1 MNKTRLIIK
10 YIALDFLAAMLAWG
24 LFFIYR
30 KCYVDGGFNSYYLRY
45 VWIDAKL
52 YLGLVFI
59 PSFWIVLHALIGL
72 YRSVYRKSRLKE
84 FFQVL
89 TTSILGVLI
98 LFFLLLL
105 DDEVNA
111 YSSYYESIA
120 VLFTLHFIP
129 TSLFRI
135 ILSSQ
140 IAHKIQRRKIGFQTL
155 LVGSGPRAQK
165 IYTELVSAKKS
176 EGHFFAG
183 FVNINGENTAI
194 SEIPRIGSKDELP
207 QLIEELS
214 IQEVIIATEEH
225 QKDQIASIISKLD
238 GLQIIIKVIPNLHQH
253 LAGMVKMGNVFGAV
267 LIEIETNVLPPWQK
281 FLKRTFDII
290 TALTVLVIGLPFYV
304 LVGVLVKMVSKGPVF
319 YTQKRIGLGG
329 KPFDIIKFRSMYT
342 DAEAAGPQL
351 SKEDDPR
358 ITRMGK
364 FLRKTRIDEFP
375 QFYNVLVGDMSLVG
389 PRPERQ
395 FFIDQIVVQ
404 APHYRRL
411 QKVKPGITSWG
422 QVKYGYAENVDEM
435 IERLEYDLLYLE
447 NISIVLD
454 LKILIYT
461 VIIMFQGRGQ

>member
-194 SEIPRIGSKDELP
+194 SEIPRIGNKDELP

-290 TALTVLVIGLPFYV
+290 TALAVLVIGLPFYV
-304 LVGVLVKMVSKGPVF
+304 LVGVLVKMGSKGPVF

>member
-1 MNKTRLIIK
+1 LNKTRLIIK

-183 FVNINGENTAI
+183 IVNINGENTAI

-304 LVGVLVKMVSKGPVF
+304 LVGVLVKMGSKGPVF

>member
-1 MNKTRLIIK
+1 LNKTRLIIK

-140 IAHKIQRRKIGFQTL
+140 IAHTIQRRKIGFQTL

-304 LVGVLVKMVSKGPVF
+304 LVGVLVKMGSKGPVF

>member
-1 MNKTRLIIK
+1 LNKTRLIIK

-304 LVGVLVKMVSKGPVF
+304 LVGVLVKMGSKGPVF

-411 QKVKPGITSWG
+411 QKVRPGITSWG

>member
-140 IAHKIQRRKIGFQTL
+140 IAHKIQRRKI
-155 LVGSGPRAQK
+155 K
-165 IYTELVSAKKS
+165 
-176 EGHFFAG
+176 
-183 FVNINGENTAI
+183 
-194 SEIPRIGSKDELP
+194 
-207 QLIEELS
+207 
-214 IQEVIIATEEH
+214 
-225 QKDQIASIISKLD
+225 
-238 GLQIIIKVIPNLHQH
+238 
-253 LAGMVKMGNVFGAV
+253 
-267 LIEIETNVLPPWQK
+267 
-281 FLKRTFDII
+281 
-290 TALTVLVIGLPFYV
+290 
-304 LVGVLVKMVSKGPVF
+304 
-319 YTQKRIGLGG
+319 
-329 KPFDIIKFRSMYT
+329 
-342 DAEAAGPQL
+342 
-351 SKEDDPR
+351 
-358 ITRMGK
+358 
-364 FLRKTRIDEFP
+364 
-375 QFYNVLVGDMSLVG
+375 
-389 PRPERQ
+389 
-395 FFIDQIVVQ
+395 
-404 APHYRRL
+404 
-411 QKVKPGITSWG
+411 
-422 QVKYGYAENVDEM
+422 
-435 IERLEYDLLYLE
+435 
-447 NISIVLD
+447 
-454 LKILIYT
+454 
-461 VIIMFQGRGQ
+461 

>member
-1 MNKTRLIIK
+1 LNKTRLIIK

-290 TALTVLVIGLPFYV
+290 TALAVLVIGLPFYV
-304 LVGVLVKMVSKGPVF
+304 LVGVLVKMGSKGPVF

>member
-183 FVNINGENTAI
+183 IVNINGENTAI

-304 LVGVLVKMVSKGPVF
+304 LVGVLVKMGSKGPVF

>member
-176 EGHFFAG
+176 EGHLFAG

-194 SEIPRIGSKDELP
+194 SEIPRIGNKDELP

-290 TALTVLVIGLPFYV
+290 TALAVLVIGLPFYV
-304 LVGVLVKMVSKGPVF
+304 LVGVLVKMGSKGPVF

>member
-1 MNKTRLIIK
+1 LNKTRLIIK

-304 LVGVLVKMVSKGPVF
+304 LVGVLVKMGSKGPVF